1 MKSLKTKIRKI
12 LPLAIAAPMI
22 VFAIEARIGPRSAFE
37 DADIRRLDFQTVTNL
52 HSAYVRDYVD
62 SQIVYLNSQL
72 DSCTVARED
81 CQFATAGYGN
91 EFGSYKPY
99 IYFKC
104 DIDKREKIL
113 FSQFRYYPDSEKVS
127 LSIFRESV
135 FQAHGF
141 SFAERAGYSLL
152 VFVVLCLLSHR
163 KLNEWLRKGRGKRI
177 VEWLGSGHGTNDA
190 LEREIEETEA
200 FDRMLAEGKAKREKN
215 RKQNGKAKYIP

>member
-22 VFAIEARIGPRSAFE
+22 VFAIEARIGPRSGLE
-37 DADIRRLDFQTVTNL
+37 NADIRGIGPVTARAL
-52 HSAYVRDYVD
+52 YDAYARNND
-62 SQIVYLNSQL
+62 SPQIVYLDSRL

-81 CQFATAGYGN
+81 CQFATAGYSN

-99 IYFKC
+99 FYFRC
-104 DIDKREKIL
+104 NIDHREKIL
-113 FSQFRYYPDSEKVS
+113 FAQFHSYPDSEKVS
-127 LSIFRESV
+127 LDVFRESV
-135 FQAHGF
+135 FQPHGL

-152 VFVVLCLLSHR
+152 VFVVLYLLSHR
-163 KLNEWLRKGRGKRI
+163 KFNEWLSKGRGKRI

-200 FDRMLAEGKAKREKN
+200 FDRMLAEGKKNREKE

>member
-1 MKSLKTKIRKI
+1 MT
-12 LPLAIAAPMI
+12 
-22 VFAIEARIGPRSAFE
+22 ARALY
-37 DADIRRLDFQTVTNL
+37 DAY
-52 HSAYVRDYVD
+52 ARDND
-62 SQIVYLNSQL
+62 SPQIVYLNSRL
-72 DSCTVARED
+72 DSVTVARDE
-81 CQFATAGYGN
+81 CRFATAGYSN

-99 IYFKC
+99 FYFRC
-104 DIDKREKIL
+104 NIDHREKIL
-113 FSQFRYYPDSEKVS
+113 FAQFHSYPDSEKVS
-127 LSIFRESV
+127 LDVFRESV

-177 VEWLGSGHGTNDA
+177 IEWLGSGHGTNDA

-200 FDRMLAEGKAKREKN
+200 FDRMLAEGKKNREKE